1 VSWYFYCGER
11 QSKGRTVWKTEYLIV
26 GSGLTGGVIAR
37 MLADRGQ
44 KVLVMERRSHLGGNV
59 HDQRHESGIT
69 IHTYG
74 PHCFRTNSEKLWQ
87 FVNRFSP
94 FRRFEA
100 VVKSYVDGKCENWPI
115 TNSYIKR
122 TVGAGWRPAFAGRPS
137 NFEEASLSMMPSQ
150 IYQRFVKGYTE
161 KQWGV
166 SARELSTH
174 LARRFEVREDD
185 DPRLMQHTFQGL
197 PEKGYTQFVKALLAG
212 IPVLLNC
219 DYHNNRS
226 ELKAKRMTIY
236 TGPIDEYF
244 GFDLGHLRYRAQS
257 REHKYLP
264 ASNWAQPCLQVNNPD
279 PSNGPHIR
287 TIEWKY
293 MMPRDDAREVSGTV
307 LTRETPYTPSNPN
320 EFEYPFPDQANE
332 HLFKRYAERAR
343 AIPGLLI
350 CGRLGEYRYYDMDQ
364 AIARAQVLVR
374 RILDAEQIAASV
386 DPLAT

>member
-1 VSWYFYCGER
+1 VEI
-11 QSKGRTVWKTEYLIV
+11 EYLIV

-37 MLADRGQ
+37 MLADKGR
-44 KVLVMERRSHLGGNV
+44 KLLVMERRSHLGGNV
-59 HDQRHESGIT
+59 HDHRHESGIT

-74 PHCFRTNSEKLWQ
+74 PHSFRTNSEKLWQ
-87 FVNRFSP
+87 FVNRLAP

-100 VVKSYVDGKCENWPI
+100 VVKSYVEGKYENWPI
-115 TNSYIKR
+115 AHSYIRR
-122 TVGAGWRPAFAGRPS
+122 TVGDGWRPDFAGRPS

-150 IYQRFVKGYTE
+150 IYRSFVKGYTE

-166 SARELSTH
+166 SARELSAH

-185 DPRLMQHTFQGL
+185 DPRLMQHRFQGL
-197 PEKGYTQFVKALLAG
+197 PEKGYTHFINALLAG
-212 IPVLLNC
+212 IPILLNC
-219 DYHNNRS
+219 NYHDNRS
-226 ELKAKRMTIY
+226 EFNAKRMTIY

-257 REHKYLP
+257 REHMYLP
-264 ASNWAQPCLQVNNPD
+264 TTDWTQPCLQVNNPD

-320 EFEYPFPDQANE
+320 EYEYPFPDRANE
-332 HLFKRYAERAR
+332 QLFKQYAERAR

-374 RILDAEQIAASV
+374 RILAVEDIAASIE
-386 DPLAT
+386 PLAS